1 MRFLIDGYNV
11 LHALWP
17 AEGRRLRARA
27 WPRFRQRLLDRLRG
41 KAGTA
46 TDAVTIVFDANH
58 PPAGAPSEEEY
69 QGLHIRFAVGYP
81 SADDLIEE
89 LIGAE
94 SAPAQLTVVSD
105 DRRIRDAARRRGCHV
120 LGGLDYFEST
130 EGTKPPPSQAPQ
142 EPNGKPEHVAP
153 EEKERWL
160 QEFGGTENV

>member
-1 MRFLIDGYNV
+1 MDTTFCTPFGPPRVVACG
-11 LHALWP
+11 P
-17 AEGRRLRARA
+17 GPGRASANDYSTGCAAR
-27 WPRFRQRLLDRLRG
+27 PEL
-41 KAGTA
+41 
-46 TDAVTIVFDANH
+46 
-58 PPAGAPSEEEY
+58 P
-69 QGLHIRFAVGYP
+69 
-81 SADDLIEE
+81 DDLIEE

-142 EPNGKPEHVAP
+142 DPNGKPEHVAP